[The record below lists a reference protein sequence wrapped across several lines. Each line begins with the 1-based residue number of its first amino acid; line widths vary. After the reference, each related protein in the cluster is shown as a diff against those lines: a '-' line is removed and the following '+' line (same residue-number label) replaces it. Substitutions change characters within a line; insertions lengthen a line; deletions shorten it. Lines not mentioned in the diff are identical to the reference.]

1 MYIES
6 VPNRGSPPAILL
18 RESFRDNGRVG
29 KRTLANLSAWPTAL
43 VEGFRTLLKGGVAV
57 AADGIRIRRALPH
70 GHAAAVLGVIRAIG
84 LDRHLGRPT
93 DKRLAPLAIA
103 LIASRMISPAS
114 KLTTARDLAADT
126 ACSSLGR
133 LLELGAVDE
142 VELYRALDWL
152 GARQGAIEGA
162 LARRHLKD
170 GALVLYDVSS
180 SWLEGRC
187 CELARFGYSRD
198 GKKGKLQ
205 IVYGLLCAADGC
217 PVAVEVFEGNTADP
231 MTLST
236 QIDKLKERFGLS
248 RVVMVGDR
256 GMITSARI
264 RDELKPAGLDWI
276 TALRAPQIRALLDT
290 GAFQLSLFDERDL
303 PTDQVRGLKAHEIT
317 APEFPGERL
326 VVCKNPLLAEE
337 RARKREDLLQATE
350 AALAKLAD
358 QIARGIGPKGTD
370 RIARAIGRIENR
382 YKLAKLFDITV
393 GEFGF
398 TFARSP
404 VRIAAEARLD
414 GFYVIRTS
422 VEDKTL
428 AAESVVG
435 AYKSLARVERAF
447 RSLKTVD
454 LHLRPIHHWLASR
467 VRAHVFLCM
476 LACHVEWHM
485 RECLKPMLFDDDDQ
499 HRFEALAHV
508 PFDMAGEHAQEN
520 MGAHPRR
527 QPMVDRSQVQI
538 DSLETAEGALDAGE
552 TFIGA
557 DHALGRQGFVLD
569 AGADD
574 IKAVEPGL
582 CGDADGTAGKG
593 EAVFTDS
600 DVEQLGEFVAVFD
613 AADRAR
619 DPVGALGAGAA
630 GDLVGQLGQCRL
642 GGLQQILALA
652 GPLL

>member
-6 VPNRGSPPAILL
+6 VPNRSSPPAILL
-18 RESFRDNGRVG
+18 RESFRENGRVR
-29 KRTLANLSAWPTAL
+29 KRTLANLSDWPTTL

-57 AADGIRIRRALPH
+57 AEEGIAIRRALPH
-70 GHAAAVLGVIRAIG
+70 GHAAAVLGTIRAIG
-84 LDRHLGRPT
+84 LDRLLGKPT
-93 DKRLAPLAIA
+93 DKRLAPLTIA
-103 LIASRMISPAS
+103 LIASRLVSPAS
-114 KLTTARDLAADT
+114 KLATARDLAADT

-133 LLELGAVDE
+133 LLQLGAVDD

-152 GARQGAIEGA
+152 GARQAAIEGA

-231 MTLST
+231 MTLSA

-248 RVVMVGDR
+248 RVVLVGDR

-264 RDELKPAGLDWI
+264 RDELRPAGLDWI
-276 TALRAPQIRALLDT
+276 TALRAPQIRALVDA

-303 PTDQVRGLKAHEIT
+303 AEIT
-317 APEFPGERL
+317 APDFPGERL
-326 VVCKNPLLAEE
+326 VVCRNPLLAEE
-337 RARKREDLLQATE
+337 RTRKREDLLHATE
-350 AALAKLAD
+350 AALTKLAD
-358 QIARGIGPKGTD
+358 QIARGTGPTGQDK
-370 RIARAIGRIENR
+370 IARGVGRIENR

-393 GEFGF
+393 AEDGF
-398 TFARSP
+398 TFGRNHA
-404 VRIAAEARLD
+404 RIADEARLD

-422 VEDKTL
+422 VEDKAL
-428 AAESVVG
+428 AAENVVG

-454 LHLRPIHHWLASR
+454 LHLRPIHHWLAPR

-485 RECLKPMLFDDDDQ
+485 RERLKPILFDDDDPAAAARERTSIVAPAQ
-499 HRFEALAHV
+499 PSPAALRKRASKLTAKGGPVHSFQSLLRDLATCTLNEMTTTLNAAYSFTLV
-508 PFDMAGEHAQEN
+508 ATPTPIQAQ
-520 MGAHPRR
+520 AFRLLD
-527 QPMVDRSQVQI
+527 VDPTK
-538 DSLETAEGALDAGE
+538 L
-552 TFIGA
+552 
-557 DHALGRQGFVLD
+557 
-569 AGADD
+569 
-574 IKAVEPGL
+574 
-582 CGDADGTAGKG
+582 
-593 EAVFTDS
+593 
-600 DVEQLGEFVAVFD
+600 
-613 AADRAR
+613 
-619 DPVGALGAGAA
+619 
-630 GDLVGQLGQCRL
+630 
-642 GGLQQILALA
+642 
-652 GPLL
+652 

>member
-6 VPNRGSPPAILL
+6 VPNRASPPAILL
-18 RESFRDNGRVG
+18 RESFRADGRVR
-29 KRTLANLSAWPTAL
+29 KRTLANLSAWPTDL
-43 VEGFRTLLKGGVAV
+43 VEGFRTLLKGGIAV

-70 GHAAAVLGVIRAIG
+70 GHAAAVLGTMRAIG
-84 LDRHLGRPT
+84 LDRRLGQPS
-93 DKRLAPLAIA
+93 DQRLAPLAMA
-103 LIASRMISPAS
+103 LIASRLVSPAS
-114 KLTTARDLAADT
+114 KLATARELAADT
-126 ACSSLGR
+126 AASSLGR
-133 LLELGAVDE
+133 LLGLGAVDE

-152 GARQGAIEGA
+152 GARQGAIETA

-231 MTLST
+231 MTLSA

-248 RVVMVGDR
+248 RVVLVGDR

-264 RDELKPAGLDWI
+264 HDELKPAGLDWI

-290 GAFQLSLFDERDL
+290 GVFQLSLFDERDL
-303 PTDQVRGLKAHEIT
+303 AEIT

-350 AALAKLAD
+350 AALAKLAG
-358 QIARGIGPKGTD
+358 QIARGTGRKGQD
-370 RIARAIGRIENR
+370 KIARAVGRIENH

-393 GEFGF
+393 AEDGF
-398 TFARSP
+398 TFARNHT
-404 VRIAAEARLD
+404 RIAEEARLD

-422 VEDKTL
+422 VEDNAL
-428 AAESVVG
+428 AAENVVG
-435 AYKSLARVERAF
+435 AYKGLARVERAF

-454 LHLRPIHHWLASR
+454 LHLRPIHHWLAPR
-467 VRAHVFLCM
+467 VRAHVFLCL

-485 RECLKPMLFDDDDQ
+485 RERLKPMLFDDDDPTAAAAERASIVAPAQ
-499 HRFEALAHV
+499 PSPAALRKRA
-508 PFDMAGEHAQEN
+508 
-520 MGAHPRR
+520 
-527 QPMVDRSQVQI
+527 SK
-538 DSLETAEGALDAGE
+538 LTAEGGPVHSFQSLLRDLATCTLNEMTTTLNDAYSFTLVATPTPIQAQAFRLLD
-552 TFIGA
+552 
-557 DHALGRQGFVLD
+557 V
-569 AGADD
+569 
-574 IKAVEPGL
+574 
-582 CGDADGTAGKG
+582 
-593 EAVFTDS
+593 
-600 DVEQLGEFVAVFD
+600 
-613 AADRAR
+613 
-619 DPVGALGAGAA
+619 DPT
-630 GDLVGQLGQCRL
+630 RL
-642 GGLQQILALA
+642 
-652 GPLL
+652 

>member
-1 MYIES
+1 MYIEA

-18 RESFRDNGRVG
+18 RESFRENGRVR
-29 KRTLANLSAWPTAL
+29 KRTLANLSDWPTPL

-57 AADGIRIRRALPH
+57 AAEGIRIRRALPH
-70 GHAAAVLGVIRAIG
+70 GHAAAVLGTIRAIG
-84 LDRHLGRPT
+84 LDRLLGKPI
-93 DKRLAPLAIA
+93 DKRLVPLAIG
-103 LIASRMISPAS
+103 LIASRLISPAS
-114 KLTTARDLAADT
+114 KLATARELAADT
-126 ACSSLGR
+126 AGSSLGR
-133 LLELGAVDE
+133 LLELGAVE
-142 VELYRALDWL
+142 ESELYRALDWL
-152 GARQGAIEGA
+152 GARQAAIETA

-217 PVAVEVFEGNTADP
+217 SVAVEVFEGNTADP
-231 MTLST
+231 MTLSM
-236 QIDKLKERFGLS
+236 QIDKLKQRFALS
-248 RVVMVGDR
+248 RVVLVGDR

-264 RDELKPAGLDWI
+264 RDELRPAGLDWI

-303 PTDQVRGLKAHEIT
+303 AEIT

-358 QIARGIGPKGTD
+358 QIARGTGP
-370 RIARAIGRIENR
+370 IENR

-393 GEFGF
+393 GEYAF

-404 VRIAAEARLD
+404 LRIAEEARLD

-422 VEDKTL
+422 VEDKAL

-447 RSLKTVD
+447 RTLKTVD

-467 VRAHVFLCM
+467 VRAPVFLCM

-485 RECLKPMLFDDDDQ
+485 RECLKPMLFDDDD
-499 HRFEALAHV
+499 
-508 PFDMAGEHAQEN
+508 P
-520 MGAHPRR
+520 
-527 QPMVDRSQVQI
+527 
-538 DSLETAEGALDAGE
+538 
-552 TFIGA
+552 
-557 DHALGRQGFVLD
+557 
-569 AGADD
+569 
-574 IKAVEPGL
+574 
-582 CGDADGTAGKG
+582 
-593 EAVFTDS
+593 
-600 DVEQLGEFVAVFD
+600 
-613 AADRAR
+613 
-619 DPVGALGAGAA
+619 AGAA
-630 GDLVGQLGQCRL
+630 RERASIVAPARSSPAALRKRSSKLTANGGPVHSFHSLLRDLATCTINAVTTTLNQAYSFTLVATPTPIQAQAFTLLGVDPTKL
-642 GGLQQILALA
+642 
-652 GPLL
+652 

>member
-6 VPNRGSPPAILL
+6 VPNRSSPPAILL
-18 RESFRDNGRVG
+18 RESFRENGRVR
-29 KRTLANLSAWPTAL
+29 KRTLANLSDWPTTL

-57 AADGIRIRRALPH
+57 AEEGIAIRRALPH
-70 GHAAAVLGVIRAIG
+70 GHAAAVLGTIRAIG
-84 LDRHLGRPT
+84 LDRLLGKPT
-93 DKRLAPLAIA
+93 DKRLAPLTIA
-103 LIASRMISPAS
+103 LIASRLVSPAS
-114 KLTTARDLAADT
+114 KLATARDLAADT

-133 LLELGAVDE
+133 LLQLGAVDE

-152 GARQGAIEGA
+152 GARQAAIEGA

-231 MTLST
+231 MTLSA

-248 RVVMVGDR
+248 RVVLVGDR

-264 RDELKPAGLDWI
+264 RDELRPAGLDWI
-276 TALRAPQIRALLDT
+276 TALRAPQIRALVDA

-303 PTDQVRGLKAHEIT
+303 AEIT
-317 APEFPGERL
+317 APDFPGERL
-326 VVCKNPLLAEE
+326 VICRNPLLAEE
-337 RARKREDLLQATE
+337 RTRKREDLLHATE
-350 AALAKLAD
+350 AALTKLAD
-358 QIARGIGPKGTD
+358 QIARGTGPTGQDK
-370 RIARAIGRIENR
+370 IARGVGRIENR

-393 GEFGF
+393 AEDGF
-398 TFARSP
+398 TFGRNHA
-404 VRIAAEARLD
+404 RIADEARLD

-422 VEDKTL
+422 VEDKAL
-428 AAESVVG
+428 AAENVVG

-454 LHLRPIHHWLASR
+454 LHLRPIHHWLAPR

-485 RECLKPMLFDDDDQ
+485 RERLKPILFDDDDPATAARQ
-499 HRFEALAHV
+499 RTSIVAPAQPSPAALRKRASKLTANGGPVHS
-508 PFDMAGEHAQEN
+508 FQ
-520 MGAHPRR
+520 
-527 QPMVDRSQVQI
+527 
-538 DSLETAEGALDAGE
+538 SLLRDLATCTLNEMTTTLDAAYSF
-552 TFIGA
+552 TLVATPTPIQAQAFR
-557 DHALGRQGFVLD
+557 LLD
-569 AGADD
+569 
-574 IKAVEPGL
+574 V
-582 CGDADGTAGKG
+582 
-593 EAVFTDS
+593 
-600 DVEQLGEFVAVFD
+600 
-613 AADRAR
+613 
-619 DPVGALGAGAA
+619 DPTKL
-630 GDLVGQLGQCRL
+630 
-642 GGLQQILALA
+642 
-652 GPLL
+652 

>member
-18 RESFRDNGRVG
+18 RESFREDGRIR
-29 KRTLANLSAWPTAL
+29 KRTLANLSGWPTPL

-70 GHAAAVLGVIRAIG
+70 GHAAAVLGTIRAIG
-84 LDRHLGRPT
+84 LDRLLGKPR
-93 DKRLAPLAIA
+93 DKRLVPLAIA
-103 LIASRMISPAS
+103 LIASRLVSPAS
-114 KLTTARDLAADT
+114 KLATARELAADT
-126 ACSSLGR
+126 AASSLGR
-133 LLELGAVDE
+133 LLGLGAVDE

-152 GARQGAIEGA
+152 GARQSAIETA

-217 PVAVEVFEGNTADP
+217 PVAVEVFDGNTADP

-248 RVVMVGDR
+248 RVVLVGDR

-303 PTDQVRGLKAHEIT
+303 AEVT

-337 RARKREDLLQATE
+337 RARKRQDLLQATE
-350 AALAKLAD
+350 AALTKLAD
-358 QIARGIGPKGTD
+358 QIARGTGRKGQD
-370 RIARAIGRIENR
+370 KIARAVGRIENR

-393 GEFGF
+393 AEDGF
-398 TFARSP
+398 SFARNP
-404 VRIAAEARLD
+404 DRIAAEARLD

-422 VEDKTL
+422 VETGTL

-435 AYKSLARVERAF
+435 AYKGLARVERAF

-454 LHLRPIHHWLASR
+454 LHIRPIHHWLAPR

-476 LACHVEWHM
+476 LACHVEWYM
-485 RECLKPMLFDDDDQ
+485 RERLKPMLFDDEDPAAAAAERASIVASAQ
-499 HRFEALAHV
+499 SSPAALRKRGSKV
-508 PFDMAGEHAQEN
+508 
-520 MGAHPRR
+520 
-527 QPMVDRSQVQI
+527 
-538 DSLETAEGALDAGE
+538 T
-552 TFIGA
+552 
-557 DHALGRQGFVLD
+557 
-569 AGADD
+569 
-574 IKAVEPGL
+574 
-582 CGDADGTAGKG
+582 ADGGPVHSFQTLLRDLATCTLN
-593 EAVFTDS
+593 EMTTTLNDAYSFTLVATPTPTQAQAFRLL
-600 DVEQLGEFVAVFD
+600 DV
-613 AADRAR
+613 
-619 DPVGALGAGAA
+619 DPAKL
-630 GDLVGQLGQCRL
+630 
-642 GGLQQILALA
+642 
-652 GPLL
+652 

>member
-1 MYIES
+1 MYIEA

-18 RESFRDNGRVG
+18 RQSLRENGRVR
-29 KRTLANLSAWPTAL
+29 KRTLANLSDWPTPL

-57 AADGIRIRRALPH
+57 AEEGIRIRRALPH
-70 GHAAAVLGVIRAIG
+70 GHAAAVLGTIRAIG
-84 LDRHLGRPT
+84 LDRLLGRPT

-103 LIASRMISPAS
+103 LIASRLVSPAS
-114 KLTTARDLAADT
+114 KLATARDLAADT
-126 ACSSLGR
+126 AGSSLGR
-133 LLELGAVDE
+133 LLQLGAVDE

-152 GARQGAIEGA
+152 GARQAAIETA

-231 MTLST
+231 TTLAT
-236 QIDKLKERFGLS
+236 QIDKLKQRFGLS
-248 RVVMVGDR
+248 RVVLVGDR

-264 RDELKPAGLDWI
+264 RAELAPAGLDWI
-276 TALRAPQIRALLDT
+276 TALRAPQIRALVDS

-303 PTDQVRGLKAHEIT
+303 AEIT

-337 RARKREDLLQATE
+337 RARKREDLLRATE
-350 AALAKLAD
+350 AALTKLAD
-358 QIARGIGPKGTD
+358 QIARGAGPTGQDKIG
-370 RIARAIGRIENR
+370 RAVGRIENR

-393 GEFGF
+393 GEDRF
-398 TFARSP
+398 TFGRNPAR
-404 VRIAAEARLD
+404 ITAEARLD

-422 VEDKTL
+422 VEDKAL
-428 AAESVVG
+428 AADNVVG

-454 LHLRPIHHWLASR
+454 LHLRPIHHWLAPR

-485 RECLKPMLFDDDDQ
+485 RERLKPMLFDDDDRTAAACERASIVAPAQ
-499 HRFEALAHV
+499 PSPAALRKRASKLTANGGPVHSFHTLLRDLATSTLNQMTTTLNAAYSFTLV
-508 PFDMAGEHAQEN
+508 ATPTPIQAQ
-520 MGAHPRR
+520 AFSLLA
-527 QPMVDRSQVQI
+527 VDP
-538 DSLETAEGALDAGE
+538 T
-552 TFIGA
+552 
-557 DHALGRQGFVLD
+557 
-569 AGADD
+569 
-574 IKAVEPGL
+574 
-582 CGDADGTAGKG
+582 
-593 EAVFTDS
+593 
-600 DVEQLGEFVAVFD
+600 
-613 AADRAR
+613 
-619 DPVGALGAGAA
+619 
-630 GDLVGQLGQCRL
+630 RL
-642 GGLQQILALA
+642 
-652 GPLL
+652 